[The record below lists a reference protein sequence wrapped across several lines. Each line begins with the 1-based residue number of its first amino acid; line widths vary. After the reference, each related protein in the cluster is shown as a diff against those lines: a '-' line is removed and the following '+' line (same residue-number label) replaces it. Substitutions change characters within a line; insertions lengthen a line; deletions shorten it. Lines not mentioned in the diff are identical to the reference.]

1 MGDDVGIRALK
12 QNASEVVARV
22 VAGEELTVTDRGRP
36 VARLVPL
43 PRSPLAAMIAAG
55 TARPARR
62 ALHDVA
68 PPEDGPSLSAALDAL
83 RADERY

>member
-1 MGDDVGIRALK
+1 MDPEVGIRALK

-22 VAGEELTVTDRGRP
+22 AAGEELTVTDRGRP

-43 PRSPLAAMIAAG
+43 PRSPLATMVAAG

-62 ALHDVA
+62 SLRDVA
-68 PPEDGPSLSAALDAL
+68 VPDPGPSLSAALDAL
-83 RADERY
+83 RSGERY